1 MADTEVGTD
10 KATRMVETDE
20 NTYRFEFDES
30 SSNWNPQPEY
40 NIIYLRATQYHMNQ
54 LLLQRGHV
62 ILNDVLDALGFDRTT
77 YGFIKGWLMKEG
89 ANIDFGIPEAV
100 FCGELKNPWGP
111 ITVTLSTDGVI
122 YDKIEETG

>member
-1 MADTEVGTD
+1 
-10 KATRMVETDE
+10 
-20 NTYRFEFDES
+20 
-30 SSNWNPQPEY
+30 
-40 NIIYLRATQYHMNQ
+40 
-54 LLLQRGHV
+54 
-62 ILNDVLDALGFDRTT
+62 
-77 YGFIKGWLMKEG
+77 MKEG